1 MNCLE
6 FKMNLIFENWNKFL
20 NEEKA
25 RTVILHYIEEN
36 NIQLTEEQIQEG
48 MPSWVKKMIT
58 AGMLITTATG
68 AVAPNPAMADEWGD
82 MFAAAAAENQAE
94 APDEDA
100 SADIGTKVAPG
111 VFDKIKD
118 SIPEGSKINLN
129 SDALPSADLSPE
141 GFGNS
146 LLNSLQD
153 LLANKNVEVLDKGIG
168 SGVPA
173 NNADGNL
180 TVSIMDQAD
189 GEYTIQLSGGG
200 AFENINVMYK
210 IK

>member
-1 MNCLE
+1 
-6 FKMNLIFENWNKFL
+6 MNLIFENWNKFL
-20 NEEKA
+20 NEEKT
-25 RTVILHYIEEN
+25 RTVILNYIEEN
-36 NIQLTEEQIQEG
+36 NIQLTEQQIEEG
-48 MPSWVKKMIT
+48 MPKWLRNMVAT
-58 AGMLITTATG
+58 GMLITTAAG
-68 AVAPNPAMADEWGD
+68 VLAPNPAKADEWAN
-82 MFAAAAAENQAE
+82 MFDQAATEKQAE
-94 APDEDA
+94 APDADA

-129 SDALPSADLSPE
+129 SDTLPSADLNPE

-168 SGVPA
+168 SGIPA
-173 NNADGNL
+173 NDADGNL
-180 TVSIMDQAD
+180 TVSIMDQTD

-210 IK
+210 VK